1 MISCEEC
8 QKKLVAVFDN
18 EGCEGDEELI
28 KAHLRDCPACRA
40 FREDMA
46 RLRRQFASVDVPELP
61 RMLRKELVQVVRADS
76 LRRENRP
83 GDNRAQKPPLLLRFP
98 LLVRAAGLAALF
110 LILVSLL
117 ACYTLSRKVS
127 NLRGRLEASQRQLAS
142 VRHDLVVAQATKKR
156 QEDRQKEQK
165 AISALYFRMQEL
177 EERFNRF
184 SSPRT
189 TFMPA
194 ERSRPSGAY
203 GDVKTDVLHEN

>member
-18 EGCEGDEELI
+18 EGCEGDEELT

-46 RLRRQFASVDVPELP
+46 RLRRLFGSVDVPALP
-61 RMLRKELVQVVRADS
+61 RMMGKELVQVIQADS
-76 LRRENRP
+76 LQRENRP
-83 GDNRAQKPPLLLRFP
+83 GDNRAKKPPLLFRFP
-98 LLVRAAGLAALF
+98 RLAWTAGLAALF
-110 LILVSLL
+110 LIIVSLL
-117 ACYTLSRKVS
+117 ACYMLSQKVS
-127 NLRGRLEASQRQLAS
+127 DLRGRLEASQRQLAA

-156 QEDRQKEQK
+156 EEDRQKEQK

-189 TFMPA
+189 TFLPA
-194 ERSRPSGAY
+194 EQNRRSGAH
-203 GDVKTDVLHEN
+203 GNMQADVLLEN

>member
-18 EGCEGDEELI
+18 EGCEGDEELT

-40 FREDMA
+40 FREDMVK
-46 RLRRQFASVDVPELP
+46 LRQLFGSVDVPALP
-61 RMLRKELVQVVRADS
+61 RMMEKELVKVVQADS

-83 GDNRAQKPPLLLRFP
+83 CENRAKKPPLLPRFP
-98 LLVRAAGLAALF
+98 RLARAAGLAALF
-110 LILVSLL
+110 LIIVSLL
-117 ACYTLSRKVS
+117 ACYTLSQKVS
-127 NLRGRLEASQRQLAS
+127 DLRGQLETSQRELAA
-142 VRHDLVVAQATKKR
+142 VRQDLALAQATKKR
-156 QEDRQKEQK
+156 EEDRQKEQK

-189 TFMPA
+189 TFVPA

-203 GDVKTDVLHEN
+203 GDVKTNVLHEN